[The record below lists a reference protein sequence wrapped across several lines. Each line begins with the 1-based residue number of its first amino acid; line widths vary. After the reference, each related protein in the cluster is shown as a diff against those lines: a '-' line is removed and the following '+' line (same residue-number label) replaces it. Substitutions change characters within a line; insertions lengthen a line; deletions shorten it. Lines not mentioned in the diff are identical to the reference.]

1 MKSVKLDTT
10 TDLCSIYLF
19 RNVTNSSEIKSK
31 LINGELDATVLN
43 ADIFQNLSPT
53 KKVTESL
60 KIFGIDKSVT
70 DLIVVVFQDESQEKI
85 QKIQDLIDGDLKD
98 LSELEQITDWSQISK
113 LHGVNKNTDPNIL
126 TDLVISKTACK
137 EFLI

>member
-10 TDLCSIYLF
+10 SDLCSIYLF
-19 RNVTNSSEIKSK
+19 QNVTNSSEIKSK

-43 ADIFQNLSPT
+43 AALIPDIFQIFVAANKDEKLTKTIHTEVLFNLSPT

-60 KIFGIDKSVT
+60 KIFGIDKSVK

-85 QKIQDLIDGDLKD
+85 KTIQV
-98 LSELEQITDWSQISK
+98 K
-113 LHGVNKNTDPNIL
+113 LVY
-126 TDLVISKTACK
+126 
-137 EFLI
+137 

>member
-10 TDLCSIYLF
+10 SDLCSIYLF

-43 ADIFQNLSPT
+43 AALIPDILQIFVAANRASLSNFQNEKLTKTIHTEVLFNLSPT

-60 KIFGIDKSVT
+60 KIFGIDKSVK

-98 LSELEQITDWSQISK
+98 LSELDQITD
-113 LHGVNKNTDPNIL
+113 
-126 TDLVISKTACK
+126 
-137 EFLI
+137 